1 MQRIFWFAVLAG
13 MFGAGCKSTCQDVCD
28 KLVECDGLPTD
39 RMSSAECEDSCKSQA
54 ALYDDWADVQKQDAL
69 QAELDCL
76 GDATCDDVAAGTCYD
91 EAIWD
96 Y

>member
-13 MFGAGCKSTCQDVCD
+13 GLVGCRSTCQDVCD

-76 GDATCDDVAAGTCYD
+76 GDATCDEVAAGTCYD